1 MPQVTSHEAFK
12 ALLDRIEPTQP
23 EDKARL
29 THRTTILQGL
39 ARTFAVNRV
48 EIIGSHARGSAIR
61 TSSDVDYLAVV
72 SRDDVFRAGS
82 PVASSTVLSKVR
94 DALRDRFPRTEIS
107 IDGCAV
113 LVSYGQGK
121 GRVDVVPAFY
131 KCALGVKDGYPSFAI
146 PDGAGGW
153 RSTSP
158 QRHGKFLAEADIEAG
173 HKLFRVVRLLKAW
186 KYARA
191 APLPCSGFHLE
202 LLLANERVCA
212 GARSYAPILRD
223 VFRCIASRQGRPIR
237 DPLGI
242 SGNIAA
248 ASTSLRCA
256 ALATAAARAAEQADR
271 AIELEQAGRH
281 KTALRLWNAVFNGS
295 LPVPS

>member
-1 MPQVTSHEAFK
+1 MPQTTSHDAFK
-12 ALLDRIEPTQP
+12 SLLDQIEPTQP
-23 EDKARL
+23 EDRARL
-29 THRTTILQGL
+29 THRGTIQQGISR
-39 ARTFAVNRV
+39 AFNVDRV

-61 TSSDVDYLAVV
+61 TLSDVDYLAVV
-72 SRDDVFRAGS
+72 SRDDVHRAGS
-82 PVASSTVLSKVR
+82 PVASSTVLSNVR
-94 DALRDRFPRTEIS
+94 AALRDRFPRTEIS

-113 LVSYGQGK
+113 VVSYGQGK

-131 KCALGVKDGYPSFAI
+131 QGALSSKDGYPSFAI
-146 PDGAGGW
+146 PDGSGGW
-153 RSTSP
+153 RATSP
-158 QRHGKFLAEADIEAG
+158 QRHGKFLAEADAEAG
-173 HKLFRVVRLLKAW
+173 RKLFKVVRLLKAW

-202 LLLANERVCA
+202 LLLANERICA

-223 VFRCIASRQGRPIR
+223 VFRCVATRHGRPLR

-242 SGNIAA
+242 SGNIPA

-256 ALATAAARAAEQADR
+256 ALATAAAKAAEQADR
-271 AIELEQAGRH
+271 AIALERAGRH
-281 KTALRLWNAVFNGS
+281 NMALRVWNAVFNGS